1 MLEDE
6 NHIKGY
12 VCTLQDITQQKL
24 HEKELEDAREAANTA
39 ALVASKARH
48 SAELANT
55 AKSEF
60 LANMS
65 HEIRT
70 PMNGIMGMAALL
82 IDSPLDK
89 EQTESV
95 QIIQSSSDALL
106 TIINDILDFSKMEA
120 GKLSIEPIPFDLHSA
135 ANEVLN
141 LLSPRAKETGI
152 ELNFDYSKECP
163 RHLVGDP
170 GRIKQVLTNLVGNAV
185 KFTQSGSVELKISR
199 IRRADQLTT
208 LLFEITDTGVGISQ
222 EALGQIF
229 EKFSQADGSITRK
242 FGGTGLGLSISKQL
256 VELMNGKMGA
266 ESQKGKGSTF
276 WFELPLPEHSSST
289 IEASTIL
296 TTDFSGELRQGLH
309 VLVVDDNM
317 VNQKVAQRMLHKL
330 GVSVDTADNGLEAI
344 EIAQRISFDVIFM
357 DCQMPEMDG
366 FTATAELR
374 KTEHDCEPRTIIAMT
389 ANAMQG
395 DRERCISAGMN
406 DFIAKP
412 VRIAELERVL
422 RTWTSTHPN

>member
-1 MLEDE
+1 
-6 NHIKGY
+6 
-12 VCTLQDITQQKL
+12 
-24 HEKELEDAREAANTA
+24 
-39 ALVASKARH
+39 
-48 SAELANT
+48 
-55 AKSEF
+55 
-60 LANMS
+60 
-65 HEIRT
+65 
-70 PMNGIMGMAALL
+70 
-82 IDSPLDK
+82 
-89 EQTESV
+89 
-95 QIIQSSSDALL
+95 
-106 TIINDILDFSKMEA
+106 MEA

-199 IRRADQLTT
+199 IRKADQLTT

-266 ESQKGKGSTF
+266 ESQKEKGSTF

-330 GVSVDTADNGLEAI
+330 GVSADTADNGLEAI

-357 DCQMPEMDG
+357 DCQMPEMNG

-395 DRERCISAGMN
+395 NRERCISAGRN

-412 VRIAELERVL
+412 VRIAELQRVL